1 MGCEVFGRDQI
12 NEMLLASF
20 LLQKLYQYHPGLWG
34 RENVHSAECCRQQRP
49 HAPNRRIEAGIV
61 SQQARHMEQWQK
73 QLGRTFCWD
82 SAVMEEEEEE
92 EAARLVP
99 NLVLVPHTGA
109 LHATDA

>member
-1 MGCEVFGRDQI
+1 
-12 NEMLLASF
+12 
-20 LLQKLYQYHPGLWG
+20 
-34 RENVHSAECCRQQRP
+34 
-49 HAPNRRIEAGIV
+49 
-61 SQQARHMEQWQK
+61 MEQWQK